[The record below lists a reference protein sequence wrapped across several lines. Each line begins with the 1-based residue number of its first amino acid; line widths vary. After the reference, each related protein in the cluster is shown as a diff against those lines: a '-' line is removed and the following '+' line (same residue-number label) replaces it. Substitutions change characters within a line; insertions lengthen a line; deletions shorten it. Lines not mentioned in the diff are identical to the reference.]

1 MYHIFLIHS
10 SVNGHQSC
18 FNVLA
23 IVNSAAMYPRIYVRF
38 SITVF
43 SGCMPS
49 SGADGSLVVV
59 QLLSCVWLLATP
71 WSRKSNIL
79 AWKIPWA
86 EESGGLYSRGSQR
99 AGHDW
104 AEHST
109 ARWLLTIAKTGKQPK
124 CPTADEWIKKMWY
137 TYTME
142 YYSAIKKSEI
152 MPFAATWMN
161 LEGYYAITCAIW
173 KTERTSE

>member
-59 QLLSCVWLLATP
+59 QLLSLVQLCNPMDCSMPGFPVLHYLAEFAQTYVRQDSDVIQP
-71 WSRKSNIL
+71 SHPLSCPSPPAFIL
-79 AWKIPWA
+79 
-86 EESGGLYSRGSQR
+86 SQ
-99 AGHDW
+99 HQ
-104 AEHST
+104 S
-109 ARWLLTIAKTGKQPK
+109 L
-124 CPTADEWIKKMWY
+124 
-137 TYTME
+137 
-142 YYSAIKKSEI
+142 
-152 MPFAATWMN
+152 F
-161 LEGYYAITCAIW
+161 
-173 KTERTSE
+173 